1 VKFSN
6 NTATAET
13 CNVTGAGSGNHKRP
27 PGTLPTSGGGTAAKP
42 TPGGVW
48 GLNPA
53 VGGPA
58 SAWDVL
64 PTSFQDNDPIR
75 RPCQGGN
82 SGGTV
87 GTVFNSG
94 EEVCNLD
101 GNLGVVLAIPASAF
115 ITAGPPA
122 GMVQYPTVACNGK
135 TAAGVAYQALDCA
148 PFSPGSTHAGECPNG
163 DALIKSRCA
172 VPLVGNASGVNV
184 SSQCFAGFSTKIT
197 ITSRALNIPNV
208 YSPDGRVFNL
218 FMRDGSTTDGSIQYI
233 HQTIQNGTATPPSID
248 FAGGMGRI
256 HSVQTIWND
265 GATGPTAISALAL
278 SGPNN
283 VGCQEAD
290 VADQIVCLT
299 QADPCSVGY
308 EGDGGKT
315 WGKRQ
320 NGVQCT
326 AGTSTTVGANAASS
340 CIQAGVCQT
349 LADAGLCVGTGANG
363 DAPPYTNG
371 TGCPTQCL
379 GTGLVDNQAS
389 LALRIDQTYPTQT
402 TVQQLGQQAAEYQ
415 IARKLYFSS
424 IVGFQNLQNTAN
436 DGSAAGELALAQYMA
451 NSPATQI
458 NPILTNV
465 GYFLLQGQT
474 TTGGVG
480 GTVPASTFNAPF
492 CEDYNEVTVC
502 GATTANNNGCT
513 ANAGQNTFLSEAVG
527 LPSTGSICGDGHQD
541 PYEECDDGVNNGTAG
556 DKCSTTCRCAGTKS
570 YDKVGGTYGCN

>member
-1 VKFSN
+1 
-6 NTATAET
+6 
-13 CNVTGAGSGNHKRP
+13 
-27 PGTLPTSGGGTAAKP
+27 
-42 TPGGVW
+42 
-48 GLNPA
+48 
-53 VGGPA
+53 
-58 SAWDVL
+58 
-64 PTSFQDNDPIR
+64 
-75 RPCQGGN
+75 
-82 SGGTV
+82 
-87 GTVFNSG
+87 
-94 EEVCNLD
+94 
-101 GNLGVVLAIPASAF
+101 
-115 ITAGPPA
+115 
-122 GMVQYPTVACNGK
+122 
-135 TAAGVAYQALDCA
+135 
-148 PFSPGSTHAGECPNG
+148 
-163 DALIKSRCA
+163 
-172 VPLVGNASGVNV
+172 
-184 SSQCFAGFSTKIT
+184 
-197 ITSRALNIPNV
+197 
-208 YSPDGRVFNL
+208 
-218 FMRDGSTTDGSIQYI
+218 
-233 HQTIQNGTATPPSID
+233 
-248 FAGGMGRI
+248 
-256 HSVQTIWND
+256 VQTIWND